1 MEIMKGD
8 LIQLAKDGRFDI
20 IIHGCNCFNTMNTGL
35 SSQIKQHF
43 PEAFEVDCS
52 TVIGDHNKLGY
63 FSQSLWIGP
72 EVADDI
78 APHVLTIYNA
88 YVAYELNASN
98 ESEIDYDAL
107 MMSLRTIS
115 SHLDLKDRIGV
126 PLLGCG
132 SSGGRPARVLDI
144 IENALIDYDVTVVE
158 FEPVL
163 KGVQNG

>member
-1 MEIMKGD
+1 MKIVKGD
-8 LIQLAKDGRFDI
+8 LIQLAKAGQFDV

-35 SSQIKQHF
+35 SSLIKQHF
-43 PEAFEVDCS
+43 PEAYQEDCS
-52 TVIGDHNKLGY
+52 TVIGDYNKLGY

-72 EVADDI
+72 EIVEDT

-88 YVAYELNASN
+88 YIAYELNASD

-107 MMSLRTIS
+107 MLSLRTIS
-115 SHLDLKDRIGV
+115 SHLDLKDKIGV

-132 SSGGRPARVLDI
+132 SAGGRPVRVIDI
-144 IENALIDYDVTVVE
+144 IENALIDYDVTIVE

-163 KGVQNG
+163 KGVRNG